1 MDIFFSLLFRTRQF
15 RGCSSFSKTLNYML
29 LFIHKQI
36 KSSYF
41 TLHKYGEKEL
51 ITQRFSGRVNSQ
63 IIFGGKTF
71 CGSQQ
76 GK

>member
-1 MDIFFSLLFRTRQF
+1 
-15 RGCSSFSKTLNYML
+15 ML